1 MSHLSKGTC
10 KIKDLF
16 TLREV
21 AKEMGLKVVEKNE
34 MQGDYIGDIKCE
46 FVIMDGKGGELAI
59 VESKQSNEYEIQMDN
74 YYNSIC
80 DTVGKNGNLLS
91 REYITEVHKKEA
103 QLLGGVIA
111 SQEVD
116 AQGYVYLEVH
126 TP

>member
-1 MSHLSKGTC
+1 MSHLSKGSC

-21 AKEMGLKVVEKNE
+21 AKELGLEIRDKTQMRGE
-34 MQGDYIGDIKCE
+34 YIGNIKCE
-46 FVIMDGKGGELAI
+46 FVVADGKGGELAI
-59 VESKQSNEYEIQMDN
+59 VKSQAEEEYEIQMDN
-74 YYNSIC
+74 YYNPIC
-80 DTVGKNGNLLS
+80 EVVGENGDLLS
-91 REYITEVHKKEA
+91 RDYQTEVHKKEA

-116 AQGYVYLEVH
+116 AQGFVYLEVH